1 MSRICILYF
10 DTSCTIQ
17 DSGILRDFRPRD
29 EGAQEGLSDLSGFLQ
44 MIYTLPLQSSSG
56 SLAFISMSATLSC

>member
-1 MSRICILYF
+1 MC
-10 DTSCTIQ
+10 
-17 DSGILRDFRPRD
+17 LRDFRPRD
-29 EGAQEGLSDLSGFLQ
+29 EGAQEGLSDLSGLLQ